1 MKKTILFISILSSMA
16 AVGHAED
23 VVALPSIQ
31 SKASPDALTLKQQ
44 VTQSSTATKGLL
56 QLKEVPQ
63 TVNVIPQEV
72 MKEQGVT
79 SMQGALQNVPGV
91 GFSTGDG
98 QRDQVSIRGF
108 NSVYDSYV
116 DGFRDDAMYYRDLS
130 NTDRIEVVKGP
141 ASVLYGRGSAG
152 GLINRVTKKPTS
164 QPLREVA
171 LMGSTLGQRRAEV
184 DINQPITDTV
194 KARLTGA
201 VENSGGYRNQAFLE
215 RQAVAPS
222 VLWDI
227 SDKTKLL
234 VQADYLHDNRLA
246 DQGFPMDPTT
256 NRPLALDRKVFL
268 GSANAKDSSNTDTE
282 VKSATVTLDHQ
293 FDDTWK
299 YHGVVHA
306 YTYSLDRQL
315 PNSDYSSKDK
325 GKTYVLSIQQSRRFR
340 NEKGVATQQEV
351 SGKFKTGQLD
361 HNVLLGLEVSH
372 QNKNDKV
379 FASPASSI
387 LQLNN
392 IVLPVWQPISTV
404 TPATNSQNNSTN
416 EALYLQDLIGLNDQL
431 KMLIGARYDI
441 LDQKRSTLAVKKNVT
456 TPYNRTDHKVSPRIG
471 LVYEPSDN
479 LSLYASYN
487 QSFQPLSDALAVY
500 NNLSSLQPTQ
510 TKSYEVG
517 AKWDITPDYNVSLSV
532 FNTTQNNVLQK
543 DPTDSTGQTAVVAG
557 EQRTRGFEVST
568 VGQITD
574 KLSVLAGYA
583 YLDAKI
589 TKSVLASV
597 PVGASAA
604 LAPKSSA
611 NVWVKYAFNDHWYA
625 AIGGRAQTSQYAAST
640 NVLKLP
646 GYTVAN
652 AAVGYNNDR
661 YDVGLNVNNIFD
673 RHYFASAHGLADQG
687 ALIGNPLNA
696 QMTLRYRF

>member
-1 MKKTILFISILSSMA
+1 MKKTILFISILSSLSGAGYA
-16 AVGHAED
+16 AQVES
-23 VVALPSIQ
+23 LPTIQ
-31 SKASPDALTLKQQ
+31 TKADKLTLKQQ
-44 VTQSSTATKGLL
+44 MTQSSTATKGTLP
-56 QLKEVPQ
+56 LKDVPQ

-72 MKEQGVT
+72 LKEQGVT

-152 GLINRVTKKPTS
+152 GLINRVTKKPTA
-164 QPLREVA
+164 QTVREVA
-171 LMGSTLGQRRAEV
+171 LIGNTLGQRRAQI

-201 VENSGGYRNQAFLE
+201 VENSGGYRDHAFLE

-222 VLWDI
+222 ILWDI

-246 DQGFPMDPTT
+246 DQGFPRNPGT
-256 NRPLALDRKVFL
+256 NQPLALNPKVYL
-268 GSANAKDSSNTDTE
+268 GPANVKEAANTDTE

-293 FDDTWK
+293 FDDVWK

-315 PNSDYSSKDK
+315 PDSKYDN
-325 GKTYVLSIQQSRRFR
+325 KTNTLSISQNRRFR
-340 NEKGVATQQEV
+340 NEKGVATQQEI
-351 SGKFKTGQLD
+351 SGKFNTASIE
-361 HNVLLGLEVSH
+361 HNVLVGVELSH

-379 FASPASSI
+379 FASSVSSNLDI
-387 LQLNN
+387 NN
-392 IVLPVWQPISTV
+392 IVLPVWTPVSTV
-404 TPATNSQNNSTN
+404 TPSTISQNNSTN
-416 EALYLQDLIGLNDQL
+416 KALYVQDLMSLSEQL
-431 KMLIGARYDI
+431 KMLVGARYDI
-441 LDQKRSTLAVKKNVT
+441 LDQKRSTFVQKTNKM
-456 TPYNRTDHKVSPRIG
+456 TPYNRTDYKVSPRIG
-471 LVYEPSDN
+471 LVYEPVDN

-517 AKWDITPDYNVSLSV
+517 AKWDITPDYNVSLSI
-532 FNTTQNNVLQK
+532 FNTTQNNILQA
-543 DPTDSTGQTAVVAG
+543 DPSNSQVAVVAG
-557 EQRTRGFEVST
+557 EQRTKGFEIST
-568 VGQITD
+568 VGQITN

-583 YLDAKI
+583 YLDSKI
-589 TKSVLASV
+589 TKSVLSAV
-597 PVGASAA
+597 PVGNTAALSPTSAA
-604 LAPKSSA
+604 
-611 NVWVKYAFNDHWYA
+611 NIWVKYTFDDNWYA
-625 AIGGRAQTSQYAAST
+625 AIGGRAQTSQYASSA
-640 NVLKLP
+640 NKLKLP

-652 AAVGYNNDR
+652 ASVGYNTEH
-661 YDVGLNVNNIFD
+661 YDIGLNINNIFD
-673 RHYFASAHGLADQG
+673 RHYFASAHGLSDQG
-687 ALIGNPLNA
+687 ALIGNPVNA
-696 QMTLRYRF
+696 QLSLRYRF